1 MKHFKFKTN
10 TIMLSRR
17 RLQLLGNGSI
27 LLSTHKG
34 DHHIMIYNLGQSSSS
49 HFVEL
54 CSTVSHG
61 ALESKN
67 KYKAKLTEGNDN
79 FLININLG

>member
-1 MKHFKFKTN
+1 
-10 TIMLSRR
+10 MLSRR

-54 CSTVSHG
+54 CSTVS

-67 KYKAKLTEGNDN
+67 KYKAKPTEGDDN